1 MVSSQ
6 VMLLVNDAPVAINNF
21 VRGYIDH
28 VMAGTLASLKD
39 IGKIKSVDVS
49 IEGDQIS
56 MIVNNKTVPLN
67 PFVTT
72 TIRGTIVGMI
82 SSLKGVSAVEKIE
95 VSIKR

>member
-6 VMLLVNDAPVAINNF
+6 VMLTVNDAPVAINNF

-28 VMAGTLASLKD
+28 VMGGILASLKD

-56 MIVNNKTVPLN
+56 MVVNNKAVTLN
-67 PFVTT
+67 PFVTR
-72 TIRGTIVGMI
+72 TIHGTIVGMI
-82 SSLKGVSAVEKIE
+82 SSLKGVSAVEKIA
-95 VSIKR
+95 VSIKS

>member
-6 VMLLVNDAPVAINNF
+6 VMLKVNDEPVAINNF

-28 VMAGTLASLKD
+28 VMAGILASLKN

-56 MIVNNKTVPLN
+56 MVVNDTTVPLN
-67 PFVTT
+67 PFVTK
-72 TIRGTIVGMI
+72 TIHGTIVGMI
-82 SSLKGVSAVEKIE
+82 SSLKGISAVEKIA
-95 VSIKR
+95 VSIKK